1 MDRNPNEGDTP
12 NLNESH
18 ALSLNEGHTP
28 FDEHERRVSELQ
40 ADADVA
46 ARYERIKG
54 RRRVMRSVARVVRW
68 GVNALLVL
76 VFFFPFL
83 WMVSSSLKTL
93 GETMSFPPSLFP
105 ASPQWQNYNQAWNS
119 IPFGK
124 YIVNSLVVT
133 LAVLVM
139 QFVTVVP
146 AAYAF
151 SQYKFWG
158 RGALFGVTLV
168 TMMVP
173 AQLVFLPLFIRFAQ
187 WGMINTY
194 WSLILPFATSAFN
207 IFMLRQTFNQMPR
220 ELVEAARLDGAS
232 ELKIVVKLFLP
243 MAKATIVTCALL
255 TFINTW
261 NDYFWPLVL
270 TTNDT
275 VRTLPVGVAS
285 MRASES
291 GINYQILMAA
301 NVVLTLPIMVV
312 YLFANK
318 HIIKAFTYIG
328 DK

>member
-1 MDRNPNEGDTP
+1 MSQDNK
-12 NLNESH
+12 
-18 ALSLNEGHTP
+18 EGHLP
-28 FDEHERRVSELQ
+28 SSDHDARLSGIK
-40 ADADVA
+40 ANADVA
-46 ARYERIKG
+46 AQYERIKE
-54 RRRVMRSVARVVRW
+54 RRRVTQAVTRVVRW
-68 GVNALLVL
+68 IVNVLLVL

-83 WMVSSSLKTL
+83 WMVTSSLKTL

-124 YIVNSLVVT
+124 YIINSLVVMLT
-133 LAVLVM
+133 VLVM
-139 QFVTVVP
+139 QLITVVP

-158 RGALFGVTLV
+158 KGVLFGITLV

-173 AQLVFLPLFIRFAQ
+173 AQLVFLPLFILFAQ

-207 IFMLRQTFNQMPR
+207 IFMLRQTFNQMPQ

-232 ELKIVVKLFLP
+232 EIKIVVKLFLP
-243 MAKATIVTCALL
+243 MAKATLVTCALL

-301 NVVLTLPIMVV
+301 NVVLTLPIMIV

>member
-1 MDRNPNEGDTP
+1 MSQDNK
-12 NLNESH
+12 
-18 ALSLNEGHTP
+18 EGHLP
-28 FDEHERRVSELQ
+28 SSDHDARLSGIK
-40 ADADVA
+40 ANADVA
-46 ARYERIKG
+46 AQYERIKE
-54 RRRVMRSVARVVRW
+54 RRRVTQAVTRVVRW
-68 GVNALLVL
+68 IVNVLLVL

-83 WMVSSSLKTL
+83 WMVTSSLKTL

-124 YIVNSLVVT
+124 YIINSLVVMLT
-133 LAVLVM
+133 VLVM
-139 QFVTVVP
+139 QLITVVP

-158 RGALFGVTLV
+158 KGVLFGITLV

-173 AQLVFLPLFIRFAQ
+173 AQLVFLPLFILFAQ
-187 WGMINTY
+187 WSMINTY

-207 IFMLRQTFNQMPR
+207 IFMLRQTFNQMPQ

-232 ELKIVVKLFLP
+232 EIKIVVKLFLP
-243 MAKATIVTCALL
+243 MAKATLVTCALL

-301 NVVLTLPIMVV
+301 NVVLTLPIMIV

>member
-1 MDRNPNEGDTP
+1 MSQDNKGGHLPSSD
-12 NLNESH
+12 H
-18 ALSLNEGHTP
+18 DAQLSGIKAN
-28 FDEHERRVSELQ
+28 
-40 ADADVA
+40 ADVA
-46 ARYERIKG
+46 AQYERIKE
-54 RRRVMRSVARVVRW
+54 RRRVTQAVTRAVRW
-68 GVNALLVL
+68 IVNALLVL

-83 WMVSSSLKTL
+83 WMVTSSLKTL

-105 ASPQWQNYNQAWNS
+105 ASPQWQNYIQAWNS

-124 YIVNSLVVT
+124 YIINSLVVT

-139 QFVTVVP
+139 QLITVVP

-158 RGALFGVTLV
+158 KGVLFGITLV

-173 AQLVFLPLFIRFAQ
+173 AQLVFLPLFILFAH

-207 IFMLRQTFNQMPR
+207 IFMLRQNFNQMPQ

-232 ELKIVVKLFLP
+232 EIKIVVKLFLP
-243 MAKATIVTCALL
+243 MAKATLVTCALL

-301 NVVLTLPIMVV
+301 NVVLTLPIMIV

>member
-1 MDRNPNEGDTP
+1 MSQDNK
-12 NLNESH
+12 
-18 ALSLNEGHTP
+18 EGHLP
-28 FDEHERRVSELQ
+28 SSDHDAQLSSIK
-40 ADADVA
+40 ANADVA
-46 ARYERIKG
+46 AQYGRIKE
-54 RRRVMRSVARVVRW
+54 RRRVTQAVTRVVRW
-68 GVNALLVL
+68 IVNVLLVL

-83 WMVSSSLKTL
+83 WMVTSSLKTL

-124 YIVNSLVVT
+124 YIINSLVVMLT
-133 LAVLVM
+133 VLVM
-139 QFVTVVP
+139 QLITVVP

-158 RGALFGVTLV
+158 KGVLFGITLV

-173 AQLVFLPLFIRFAQ
+173 AQLVFLPLFILFAR

-207 IFMLRQTFNQMPR
+207 IFMLRQTFNQMPQ

-232 ELKIVVKLFLP
+232 EIKIVVKLFLP
-243 MAKATIVTCALL
+243 MAKATLVTCALL

-301 NVVLTLPIMVV
+301 NVVLTLPIMIV